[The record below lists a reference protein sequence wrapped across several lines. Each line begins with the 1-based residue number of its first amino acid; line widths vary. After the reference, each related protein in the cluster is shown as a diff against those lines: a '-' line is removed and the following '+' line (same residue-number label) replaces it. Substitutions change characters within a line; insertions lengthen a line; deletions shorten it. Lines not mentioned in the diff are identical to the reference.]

1 MLDLGVWMSIQSV
14 VQQVHFNQRYHQLGF
29 ILPVTPF
36 TLPVPGNGNQG
47 NYHNYHGN
55 YPITGGKMGT
65 VTGFSDMP
73 NVGKRGNYGNY
84 PVKLHDMKES
94 ERMIVK

>member
-1 MLDLGVWMSIQSV
+1 MK
-14 VQQVHFNQRYHQLGF
+14 QRNYKAIHGNLGF
-29 ILPVTPF
+29 ILPVYPF

-84 PVKLHDMKES
+84 PVKS
-94 ERMIVK
+94 G